1 MNYIKRLTYF
11 FDKSVADP
19 NFTPTHL
26 SLFMALFQLWNQSRF
41 LPTIQIVRDDV
52 IRLSKINSK
61 ATYHKAMGYLHKHRY
76 INYEPSYNP
85 FKGSKISFF
94 PAETTTS
101 AEPVQILTARPINEP
116 NIKRNRN
123 PIIPH
128 NRITSSLSIDQKRK
142 RANGTVSSSAVQPR
156 QPEKEKSSAQKE
168 TSMVAASNARGNEN
182 GGSMRP
188 KKNKLFSNE
197 QGIPPQ
203 PVQVETF
210 FLAQQSTLAEAQR
223 FINHYTANGWLVGGK
238 SPMKD
243 WKASAKNWISNSINF
258 NGHGQYSKSNR
269 AQQLNATT
277 VKSYIEPL

>member
-1 MNYIKRLTYF
+1 MNYIKRLTHF

-41 LPTIQIVRDDV
+41 LSTIQIVRDDV
-52 IRLSKINSK
+52 MRLSKINSK
-61 ATYHKAMGYLHKHRY
+61 ATYHKAMGYLHRYRY

-116 NIKRNRN
+116 NIKRDSNS
-123 PIIPH
+123 IIHH
-128 NRITSSLSIDQKRK
+128 NRITSSLSIDQKRR
-142 RANGTVSSSAVQPR
+142 RANGTISSSTGQPR
-156 QPEKEKSSAQKE
+156 HVEKEKASAQKE
-168 TSMVAASNARGNEN
+168 
-182 GGSMRP
+182 
-188 KKNKLFSNE
+188 K
-197 QGIPPQ
+197 GIPPQ

-210 FLAQQSTLAEAQR
+210 FLAQRSTAAEAQR

-258 NGHGQYSKSNR
+258 NGHAQYAKPNR

>member
-19 NFTPTHL
+19 HFTPTHL

-52 IRLSKINSK
+52 MRLSKINSK
-61 ATYHKAMGYLHKHRY
+61 ATYHKAMGYLHRHRY
-76 INYEPSYNP
+76 IDYEPSYNP

-94 PAETTTS
+94 PTTTITS

-116 NIKRNRN
+116 NIKRDSNS
-123 PIIPH
+123 IIHH

-142 RANGTVSSSAVQPR
+142 RANGTISSSTGQPR
-156 QPEKEKSSAQKE
+156 HVEKEKASAQKE
-168 TSMVAASNARGNEN
+168 
-182 GGSMRP
+182 
-188 KKNKLFSNE
+188 K
-197 QGIPPQ
+197 GIPPH

-210 FLAQQSTLAEAQR
+210 FIAQRSTPAEAQR

-258 NGHGQYSKSNR
+258 NGHARYTKPNR
-269 AQQLNATT
+269 SQQLNATT